1 MPRYPDAVWRPVG
14 YNGGSYTGGPFK
26 IVHHTTETPTLA
38 AALKEFKARPYAA
51 HFLVDETQ
59 VVQLIDTDVAARALQ
74 NLSGGVQTNRD
85 SAVQIELVAYA
96 ARPKPQSALDL
107 VRKLC
112 RWIEA
117 THGVA
122 QVWPSGYPKVAVNGR
137 DPGGHNRSAKNWDS
151 KSGHYGHSQV
161 PENIHWDPA
170 YTKDEVDFI
179 MSSDVGPGP
188 ADEVTYIVKKG
199 DTLTKIA
206 KGAEVKVSDLVLW
219 NKLANPDDLIIGQV
233 LRVKE
238 IST

>member
-1 MPRYPDAVWRPVG
+1 MARYPDAKWQPIG
-14 YNGGSYTGGPFK
+14 YNGGTYTGGPFK

-38 AALKEFKARPYAA
+38 GALAEFKRKPYAS

-59 VVQLIDTDVAARALQ
+59 VVQLIDTDVASRALQ
-74 NLSGGVQTNRD
+74 NLAGGVQTNRD

-96 ARPKPQSALDL
+96 ARPKPAAALDR
-107 VRKLC
+107 VRRLC

-137 DPGGHNRSAKNWDS
+137 DPGGHNRSVSNWDN
-151 KSGHYGHSQV
+151 KSGHFGHSQT

-170 YTKDEVDFI
+170 YTKEEVDFI
-179 MSSDVGPGP
+179 MSDDHVH
-188 ADEVTYIVKKG
+188 DYTEETTYVVKRG

-206 KGAEVKVSDLVLW
+206 RLEGVTISQIVGW
-219 NKLANPDDLIIGQV
+219 NKLTNPDDIIVGQV
-233 LRVKE
+233 LKVRA
-238 IST
+238 